1 MTTCLSN
8 NQNVSLRNDDGPSY
22 GNMLQSDSSSWQEVA
37 ERNDSMEPGE
47 CINKPDCSE
56 SHPNILNLEHIEGQV
71 LLGVGMPEWGE
82 VLQKDDEGR
91 LLDMSFMSC
100 DAEKRMLRATIIE
113 RSKEINRLQ
122 KELSTVFQIIHQLKQ
137 ENEYLT
143 QQQHFVQLQQ
153 TSQQSNVQQ
162 NTADLQQ
169 PKFQEVQQKD
179 LHSSVTCNQMSP
191 TNQQQEFLNARTTKC
206 QPPQQN
212 DQLMLLDLLS
222 HMPPPQ
228 NSEM

>member
-1 MTTCLSN
+1 
-8 NQNVSLRNDDGPSY
+8 
-22 GNMLQSDSSSWQEVA
+22 MLQSDSSSWQEVA
-37 ERNDSMEPGE
+37 NRSDSLEPGE
-47 CINKPDCSE
+47 CITKLDCSE
-56 SHPNILNLEHIEGQV
+56 SHQNILNLEHIEGQV

-153 TSQQSNVQQ
+153 QASQQSSIQQPTLHQ

-179 LHSSVTCNQMSP
+179 LQSSVTCSQMASS
-191 TNQQQEFLNARTTKC
+191 NQQQEFLNVGAAKC
-206 QPPQQN
+206 QPHQQN
-212 DQLMLLDLLS
+212 DQLLLLDLLN
-222 HMPPPQ
+222 HMPTPQ
-228 NSEM
+228 DSDMQ